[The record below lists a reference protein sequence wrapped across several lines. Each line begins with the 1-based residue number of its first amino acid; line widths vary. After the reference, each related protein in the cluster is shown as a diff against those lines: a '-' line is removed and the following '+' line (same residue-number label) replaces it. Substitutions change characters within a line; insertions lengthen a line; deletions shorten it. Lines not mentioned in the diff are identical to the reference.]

1 VILLGLDP
9 RLSGTLA
16 VVVDDSGRV
25 LARRICA
32 SITDALTT
40 THDGRSAAS
49 VGIVAHQ
56 PNGVS
61 RAVYVSP
68 AAATALA
75 EAWTGAARGARHVV
89 GLMLDSSIEAGIVI
103 DGRLFAGAH
112 GHAGAAGWMS
122 LNPVERA
129 DYRTLGCLEA
139 EVGAAGIVRR
149 LVWRI
154 KSGDRSAVEESVSG
168 DLTAITPE
176 MVFAAARD
184 GDGVAVSVVRDTA
197 RYIGM
202 AMANLVTI
210 LDPEVI
216 VLGGIIAEISD
227 LLLEPAA
234 TEMTRRIP
242 PDARRE
248 VAVAAA
254 ALGADAAAV
263 GAARAALLVGNG

>member
-9 RLSGTLA
+9 RPSGTLA

-25 LARRICA
+25 LARRSCG
-32 SITDALTT
+32 SVKDALTT
-40 THDGRSAAS
+40 THDGQPAAS

-61 RAVYVSP
+61 HAVYVGP
-68 AAATALA
+68 AAAIALA
-75 EAWTGAARGARHVV
+75 ETWMGAARGARHVV
-89 GLMLDSSIEAGIVI
+89 GLTLGSSIEAGIVI

-129 DYRTLGCLEA
+129 DYRNLGCLEA

-154 KSGDRSAVEESVSG
+154 KSGDRSAVEAGVGG
-168 DLTAITPE
+168 DLRAITPE

-184 GDGVAVSVVRDTA
+184 RDGVAVSVVRDTA

-202 AMANLVTI
+202 AMANLVSI
-210 LDPEVI
+210 LDPEII
-216 VLGGIIAEISD
+216 VLGGIVAEISD

-234 TEMTRRIP
+234 TEMRRRIP

-254 ALGADAAAV
+254 TLGAEAAAV
-263 GAARAALLVGNG
+263 GAARAAQLASDG